1 MTETRIVSTT
11 YDENG
16 NIVEQITREIS
27 DAELVLEQVEKE
39 TKEANDQAL
48 NIYLDYDNLEEQG
61 RRQLLK
67 MLLGDFIN
75 RNRENYI

>member
-48 NIYLDYDNLEEQG
+48 VNYLNFINLDEQE

-75 RNRENYI
+75 RNRENYS